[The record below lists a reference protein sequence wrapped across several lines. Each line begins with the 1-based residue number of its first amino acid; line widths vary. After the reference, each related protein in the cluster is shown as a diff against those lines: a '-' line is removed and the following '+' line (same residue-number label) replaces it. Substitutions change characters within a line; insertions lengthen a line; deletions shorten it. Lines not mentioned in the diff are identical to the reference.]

1 MIVGACVLELRLS
14 NVRSLKQKRSQIKS
28 LLARLRREFNLAVSE
43 TSHNDLWQAAQISLV
58 AVSNNRTV
66 VEGVLR
72 KAVIWVEINRP
83 DMFVVS
89 ADIEWR

>member
-1 MIVGACVLELRLS
+1 M
-14 NVRSLKQKRSQIKS
+14 QDIKS
-28 LLARLRREFNLAVSE
+28 YYKKNGYYYLVIAEGGTGLNHAVM
-43 TSHNDLWQAAQISLV
+43 V

-66 VEGVLR
+66 VEDVLR